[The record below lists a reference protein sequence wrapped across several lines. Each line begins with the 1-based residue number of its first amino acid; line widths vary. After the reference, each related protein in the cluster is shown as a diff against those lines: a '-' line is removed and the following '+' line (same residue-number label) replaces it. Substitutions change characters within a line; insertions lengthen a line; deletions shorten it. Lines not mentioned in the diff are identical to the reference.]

1 MNLQSNINNLE
12 SLIKNHFHKLSIIK
26 TKLNLN
32 DEYEETRI
40 QQERQEDEY
49 KEESENEEDIL
60 LEEKIANYNK
70 HMEGIRIREG
80 LKEREEQER
89 EEQEREKQE
98 REKQLYE
105 YERIAKEKFNKEIDD
120 IKIKIKNNL
129 QYNAYYNNLEDQINK
144 KKKYLN
150 DKYFI
155 KNVYSSIYNEY
166 YSSQYKNLTDIN
178 NKILFY
184 YEIQE
189 IFELLSTY
197 HITNLDIDKFKITI
211 ELNYI
216 NDEIELI
223 NSLLNTNDKVQIYYL
238 INKIELL
245 DDKLYNI
252 YNKSYEVEDNN
263 MEKYTYFTSFV
274 KFNKYIDDEMYND
287 IHKTLEKLKNN
298 LQDKL

>member
-12 SLIKNHFHKLSIIK
+12 SLIKDHFHKLSIIK

-70 HMEGIRIREG
+70 HIREG
-80 LKEREEQER
+80 LKKKEKER

-120 IKIKIKNNL
+120 IKIKVKKEL
-129 QYNAYYNNLEDQINK
+129 QYNAFYTDLEKQIIQNK
-144 KKKYLN
+144 DNLN
-150 DKYFI
+150 DKFYRA
-155 KNVYSSIYNEY
+155 VYNHIHRY
-166 YSSQYKNLTDIN
+166 YYIENYLKLLDIN
-178 NKILFY
+178 TKIYYY
-184 YEIQE
+184 YESQE
-189 IFELLSTY
+189 FFELLSTY